1 MQLPQGLSGFI
12 SSCCTATVRVVIAGV
27 MAMCENLS
35 AVMSYSN
42 GADTEYDKGELDF
55 PNIGIFSVKEALPFL
70 WWSINI
76 RLLLLI

>member
-1 MQLPQGLSGFI
+1 M
-12 SSCCTATVRVVIAGV
+12 RVVIAGV

-42 GADTEYDKGELDF
+42 GTDTEYDKGELDF
-55 PNIGIFSVKEALPFL
+55 PNFSIFSVKETFPLL

-76 RLLLLI
+76 RLLLLL